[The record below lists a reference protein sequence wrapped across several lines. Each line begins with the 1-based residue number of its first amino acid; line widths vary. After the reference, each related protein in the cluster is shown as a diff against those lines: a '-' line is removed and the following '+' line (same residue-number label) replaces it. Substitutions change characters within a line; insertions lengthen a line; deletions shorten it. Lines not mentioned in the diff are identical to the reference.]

1 MHVNDLAHGV
11 PIGEVNEVEEAPA
24 QKGVG
29 KLFLIVG
36 GDNND
41 RAMLGFDGLACLVDE
56 ELHFIELD
64 E

>member
-1 MHVNDLAHGV
+1 M
-11 PIGEVNEVEEAPA
+11 EEATA
-24 QKGVG
+24 QEGVG

-36 GDNND
+36 GDNNHWS
-41 RAMLGFDGLACLVDE
+41 MLGLDGLACLVDE